1 MGDCDLAEGQLG
13 NGLCKAMDSSC
24 KHAGASMGREAV
36 RGGYTNLFKGLFRL
50 IVRVALP

>member
-1 MGDCDLAEGQLG
+1 MGYPWLATTQSGC
-13 NGLCKAMDSSC
+13 LCR

-36 RGGYTNLFKGLFRL
+36 GGGYTNLFKGLFCL